1 MFLDACSV
9 GKRVLQQQFMREV
22 VVMMVMVAVIAVATI
37 TRAPLLLLHLPIFP
51 ILAHMALS
59 AAAAAITRLHS
70 SAAPALLPAPP
81 AAPSSLG
88 SSHPVSPCST
98 LSVGPP
104 ELVASTGT
112 CWRVTLSCVLLAGWG
127 NSMAGGG
134 FALGAATHAC
144 MHGLDGNNAKML
156 ICGSI
161 SVATI
166 QIPNM
171 FLLVE

>member
-9 GKRVLQQQFMREV
+9 GKRVLQQQLMSV
-22 VVMMVMVAVIAVATI
+22 VVVRVGMVAFIAVATI
-37 TRAPLLLLHLPIFP
+37 TCAPLLPLHLPIFP

-70 SAAPALLPAPP
+70 SAAPALLPAPL

-112 CWRVTLSCVLLAGWG
+112 WWRVTLSCVQQHGG

-134 FALGAATHAC
+134 FAQGAATHAC
-144 MHGLDGNNAKML
+144 MHGLDGNNAEML

-171 FLLVE
+171 FLLME